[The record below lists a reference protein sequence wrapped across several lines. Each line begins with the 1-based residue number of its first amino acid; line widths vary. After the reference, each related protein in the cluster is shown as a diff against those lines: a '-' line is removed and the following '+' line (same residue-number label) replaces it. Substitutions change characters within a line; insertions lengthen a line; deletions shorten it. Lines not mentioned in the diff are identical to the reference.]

1 MLNLKFIQ
9 ENKET
14 VIERLAVKNFDARES
29 VEKIIAL
36 DNQRKSLQQEAEAKQ
51 AQMNI
56 IAKEIG
62 KLMQSGQKEAA
73 EKARQET
80 ADLKSAIAGLNS
92 RRTEVSNEL
101 TDILLRLP
109 NMPHASVAKG
119 KSEADNE
126 IVKIVDNIPQKHEND
141 LPHWELARKYD
152 LIDFET
158 GVKITG
164 AGFPLYK
171 GLGARLQRALINFF
185 LDENIKAGYQEVQPP
200 LMVNADSW
208 LRNRTVTGQRR
219 SDVLCQ
225 RRQSLSDPDCRSSGN
240 QHLPRRHSGRR
251 PATGKKYRL
260 FRLFPPG
267 SRFLRQRCKRIEP
280 VTSIR

>member
-92 RRTEVSNEL
+92 RRTEVSNEF

-152 LIDFET
+152 MIDIET
-158 GVKITG
+158 GEKITS
-164 AGFPLYK
+164 AGFQQYK
-171 GLGARLQRALINFF
+171 GL
-185 LDENIKAGYQEVQPP
+185 
-200 LMVNADSW
+200 
-208 LRNRTVTGQRR
+208 
-219 SDVLCQ
+219 
-225 RRQSLSDPDCRSSGN
+225 
-240 QHLPRRHSGRR
+240 
-251 PATGKKYRL
+251 
-260 FRLFPPG
+260 
-267 SRFLRQRCKRIEP
+267 
-280 VTSIR
+280 

>member
-56 IAKEIG
+56 TAKEIG

-92 RRTEVSNEL
+92 RRTEVSACPICPMPLWLKESLKQTMRSLKLSTTYPKSMKTICPIGN
-101 TDILLRLP
+101 LP
-109 NMPHASVAKG
+109 GNM
-119 KSEADNE
+119 
-126 IVKIVDNIPQKHEND
+126 I
-141 LPHWELARKYD
+141 
-152 LIDFET
+152 
-158 GVKITG
+158 
-164 AGFPLYK
+164 
-171 GLGARLQRALINFF
+171 
-185 LDENIKAGYQEVQPP
+185 
-200 LMVNADSW
+200 
-208 LRNRTVTGQRR
+208 
-219 SDVLCQ
+219 
-225 RRQSLSDPDCRSSGN
+225 
-240 QHLPRRHSGRR
+240 
-251 PATGKKYRL
+251 
-260 FRLFPPG
+260 
-267 SRFLRQRCKRIEP
+267 
-280 VTSIR
+280 

>member
-200 LMVNADSW
+200 LMVNADSGYG
-208 LRNRTVTGQRR
+208 TGQRR

>member
-109 NMPHASVAKG
+109 NMPHASVAKESLKQTMRSLKLSTTYP
-119 KSEADNE
+119 KSMKTICPIGN
-126 IVKIVDNIPQKHEND
+126 
-141 LPHWELARKYD
+141 LP
-152 LIDFET
+152 
-158 GVKITG
+158 
-164 AGFPLYK
+164 
-171 GLGARLQRALINFF
+171 
-185 LDENIKAGYQEVQPP
+185 
-200 LMVNADSW
+200 
-208 LRNRTVTGQRR
+208 
-219 SDVLCQ
+219 
-225 RRQSLSDPDCRSSGN
+225 GN
-240 QHLPRRHSGRR
+240 M
-251 PATGKKYRL
+251 
-260 FRLFPPG
+260 
-267 SRFLRQRCKRIEP
+267 I
-280 VTSIR
+280 

>member
-101 TDILLRLP
+101 TMPLWLKESLKQTMRSLKLSTTYPKSMKTICPIGNLP
-109 NMPHASVAKG
+109 GNM
-119 KSEADNE
+119 
-126 IVKIVDNIPQKHEND
+126 I
-141 LPHWELARKYD
+141 
-152 LIDFET
+152 
-158 GVKITG
+158 
-164 AGFPLYK
+164 
-171 GLGARLQRALINFF
+171 
-185 LDENIKAGYQEVQPP
+185 
-200 LMVNADSW
+200 
-208 LRNRTVTGQRR
+208 
-219 SDVLCQ
+219 
-225 RRQSLSDPDCRSSGN
+225 
-240 QHLPRRHSGRR
+240 
-251 PATGKKYRL
+251 
-260 FRLFPPG
+260 
-267 SRFLRQRCKRIEP
+267 
-280 VTSIR
+280 

>member
-185 LDENIKAGYQEVQPP
+185 LDENIKAGYQEVQP
-200 LMVNADSW
+200 
-208 LRNRTVTGQRR
+208 QI
-219 SDVLCQ
+219 
-225 RRQSLSDPDCRSSGN
+225 
-240 QHLPRRHSGRR
+240 GR
-251 PATGKKYRL
+251 AH
-260 FRLFPPG
+260 
-267 SRFLRQRCKRIEP
+267 
-280 VTSIR
+280 V